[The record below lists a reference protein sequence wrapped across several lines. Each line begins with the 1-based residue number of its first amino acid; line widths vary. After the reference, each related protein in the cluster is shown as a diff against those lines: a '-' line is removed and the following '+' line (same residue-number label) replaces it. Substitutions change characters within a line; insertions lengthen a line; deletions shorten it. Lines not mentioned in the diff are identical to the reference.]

1 MIKPI
6 RVRNEVCCMIL
17 RDDNHLHID
26 EQDPIAEWL
35 VRSMRIAQTGTIKL
49 DIEGQPAVKININ
62 NNGNKMMVDLLQ
74 PAFFRTTDDEIGLF
88 DKLKTAKE
96 FAKKLT
102 DNGMTISFLRRGKE
116 AITLGKDAKPT
127 LSKIIT
133 RSDDVQI
140 NSVTQTGNLKRD
152 LKAD

>member
-1 MIKPI
+1 MIS
-6 RVRNEVCCMIL
+6 RNSQSISQKLKGLVVNISE
-17 RDDNHLHID
+17 D

-102 DNGMTISFLRRGKE
+102 DNGMTISFLRRGE
-116 AITLGKDAKPT
+116 EGLTLGKSRTKLFLLIPNQLRAF
-127 LSKIIT
+127 I
-133 RSDDVQI
+133 
-140 NSVTQTGNLKRD
+140 
-152 LKAD
+152 

>member
-1 MIKPI
+1 
-6 RVRNEVCCMIL
+6 
-17 RDDNHLHID
+17 
-26 EQDPIAEWL
+26 
-35 VRSMRIAQTGTIKL
+35 MRIAQTGTIKL

-74 PAFFRTTDDEIGLF
+74 PAFFRTADDEIGLF

-127 LSKIIT
+127 LSKMIT

-140 NSVTQTGNLKRD
+140 NSVIQTGNLKGD
-152 LKAD
+152 LKAG

>member
-1 MIKPI
+1 M
-6 RVRNEVCCMIL
+6 RCVCMIL
-17 RDDNHLHID
+17 PHDNHFHIN
-26 EQDPIAEWL
+26 EQDPIADWL
-35 VRSMRIAQTGTIKL
+35 IRSMRTAQTGSIML
-49 DIEGQPAVKININ
+49 HMEDQPAVKIDIIHNR
-62 NNGNKMMVDLLQ
+62 NKIVVDLLQ
-74 PAFFRTTDDEIGLF
+74 PVFFRTPEDETNLF

-102 DNGMTISFLRRGKE
+102 DSGVTISFFRRGKE

-140 NSVTQTGNLKRD
+140 NSITQTGNLKRD

>member
-1 MIKPI
+1 
-6 RVRNEVCCMIL
+6 
-17 RDDNHLHID
+17 
-26 EQDPIAEWL
+26 
-35 VRSMRIAQTGTIKL
+35 MRTAQTGSIKL
-49 DIEGQPAVKININ
+49 DIEGQPAVKIDIIN
-62 NNGNKMMVDLLQ
+62 YGNKIIVDLLQ
-74 PAFFRTTDDEIGLF
+74 PVFFRTTDDETGLF
-88 DKLKTAKE
+88 DKLKTARE

-102 DNGMTISFLRRGKE
+102 ISVLRRGKE

-140 NSVTQTGNLKRD
+140 NSITQTGNLKCD

>member
-1 MIKPI
+1 M
-6 RVRNEVCCMIL
+6 RCVCMKL

-26 EQDPIAEWL
+26 EQDPIADWL
-35 VRSMRIAQTGTIKL
+35 VRSMRTAQTGSIKL
-49 DIEGQPAVKININ
+49 DIEGQPAVKIDIIN
-62 NNGNKMMVDLLQ
+62 YGKKIVVDLLQ
-74 PAFFRTTDDEIGLF
+74 PVFFRTPDDETGLF

>member
-1 MIKPI
+1 
-6 RVRNEVCCMIL
+6 
-17 RDDNHLHID
+17 
-26 EQDPIAEWL
+26 
-35 VRSMRIAQTGTIKL
+35 
-49 DIEGQPAVKININ
+49 
-62 NNGNKMMVDLLQ
+62 VDLLQ
-74 PAFFRTTDDEIGLF
+74 PVFFRTPDDETGLF

-140 NSVTQTGNLKRD
+140 NSVTQAILIPRD